1 MSILYTNAQSIVNKI
16 NELRS
21 VVYDM
26 KPDLVLI
33 DESWTHKKITKA
45 YLNIDGYDLCSR
57 VDREDTT
64 DGWVVVFL
72 HIANHVSQ
80 SRKKQ

>member
-1 MSILYTNAQSIVNKI
+1 MIYFNCSILYTNAQYIVNK
-16 NELRS
+16 NDES
-21 VVYDM
+21 VVYDI

-45 YLNIDGYDLCSR
+45 YLNIDGYDLCCR

-64 DGWVVVFL
+64 D
-72 HIANHVSQ
+72 AQ
-80 SRKKQ
+80 SRN